1 MKTGEC
7 VEPSHVAWDIAKWG
21 MYDSREEL
29 ELDLKILE
37 NLKWCEKRKILMNT
51 QDV

>member
-1 MKTGEC
+1 MKTGAYA
-7 VEPSHVAWDIAKWG
+7 EPSHAALDIAKWR

-37 NLKWCEKRKILMNT
+37 NLKWCEKRKILMNA
-51 QDV
+51 QSV